1 MERNR
6 FQSEVRPAAI
16 PENMV
21 QGKTYRFTVLS
32 PSLIRMEY
40 SPEGLFEDRA
50 TQTVFFRDFPKC
62 EYSCRQED
70 GTLVLETEALVLRYA
85 VDKPFDGESL
95 VISLKIE
102 PASTW
107 RFGEDFE
114 DMGGTTQT
122 LDLTDGSHPVER
134 GICSRNGFS
143 VLDDSD
149 RLPLE
154 KDGWI
159 GVRHPNATDCY
170 FFGYGFDYL
179 GAVRDFYKLTGEP
192 PMLPAYALGNWWSRY
207 YPYTQQEYLDL
218 MDRFREEDLPFSVGV
233 VDMDWHITQ
242 IPEELKDEDP
252 RMADGWTGYSWNKA
266 LFPDY
271 KAFLKALHDRNL
283 KTALNLHPAVGTC
296 CHEDMYPE
304 MARANGID
312 PETKQRVPLD
322 LLSRKHMETYFDIL
336 HHPYENDG
344 VDFWW
349 MDWQQGNDYWWI
361 HEANKPGEYQDPRE
375 RVNPLWMLN
384 HLHILDISR
393 DGSKRPMFFSRY
405 SGPGSHRYP
414 VGFSGDTIITWASLA
429 FQPWFTA
436 NSSNIGYCWWSH
448 DIGGHMGGIRDEEL
462 YARWV
467 QLGVF
472 SPINRLHSS
481 NNRWQQK
488 EPWSYNGDTEKLASD
503 WLRLR
508 HRLFPYIY
516 TMNYRTHSQLQPLVQ
531 PMYYSHPKFSGAY
544 EVPNQFWFGSELI
557 AAPITEKTD
566 KVTGLAKSQVWLP
579 KGHWF
584 DFFTGLHYA
593 SRRGR
598 KLRAYRDLSKMP
610 VFARSGAIVP
620 MAGYAKGDNRLGN
633 SEHMEVLVFPGA
645 DNVFALYEDAGD
657 GFAYKDGAFAMTE
670 LTLSWGERPVFT
682 IGPAL
687 GDLTQIPEK
696 RFWRIG
702 LRGFHKNVETAA
714 SVDGKPVAASAQW
727 DAQCNTLWLSVEAD
741 VTSCIRIEIL
751 GENLICENEDV
762 LERCAKLLEK
772 TQCPYVL
779 KEQMWKEISDTSK
792 RLVVRLLFAG
802 GFTLETDSLSG
813 AVEELLTL
821 TEDKWLGS
829 EIPEN

>member
-1 MERNR
+1 MAGNR
-6 FQSEVRPAAI
+6 FQWEVRPLAV
-16 PENMV
+16 PENFV
-21 QGKTYRFTVLS
+21 QGKTYRFTVLT
-32 PSLIRMEY
+32 PNLIRMEY

-62 EYSCRQED
+62 DFDCRRED
-70 GTLVLETEALVLRYA
+70 EMLVLETDALILRYA
-85 VDKPFDGESL
+85 VDKPFGGESL
-95 VISLKIE
+95 SIKLKIE
-102 PASTW
+102 PAATW

-159 GVRHPNATDCY
+159 GVRHPGVIDCY

-207 YPYTQQEYLDL
+207 YPYSQQEYLDL
-218 MDRFREEDLPFSVGV
+218 MDRFRREDLPFSVGV
-233 VDMDWHITQ
+233 VDMDWHITE
-242 IPEELKDEDP
+242 IPEELKDKDP

-296 CHEDMYPE
+296 CHEDMYEE

-312 PETKQRVPLD
+312 PQTKQRVPLD
-322 LLSRKHMETYFDIL
+322 LLSKKHMETYFDIL

-349 MDWQQGNDYWWI
+349 MDWQQGADYWWI
-361 HEANKPGEYQDPRE
+361 HKANKPGEYQDPRE
-375 RVNPLWMLN
+375 RVNPLWLLN

-462 YARWV
+462 YARWI

-488 EPWSYNGDTEKLASD
+488 EPWSYSGDTEKIASD

-508 HRLFPYIY
+508 HSLFPYIY
-516 TMNYRTHSQLQPLVQ
+516 TMNYRTHSQLLPLVQ
-531 PMYYSHPKFSGAY
+531 PMYYSQPKCSAAY

-557 AAPITEKTD
+557 AAPITEKSD
-566 KVTGLAKSQVWLP
+566 RLTGLAKSKVWLP

-598 KLRAYRDLSKMP
+598 KINAYRALSEMP
-610 VFARSGAIVP
+610 VFAKAGAIVP
-620 MAGYAKGDNRLGN
+620 MAQYAKGDNCLGN
-633 SEHMEVLVFPGA
+633 SEQMEVLVFPAA
-645 DNVFALYEDAGD
+645 DNVFTLYEDAGD
-657 GFAYKDGAFAMTE
+657 GFAYKDGAFAATE
-670 LTLSWGERPVFT
+670 LSLSWGEKSVFT

-687 GDLTQIPEK
+687 GDLTQIPKK
-696 RFWRIG
+696 RRWKIG
-702 LRGFHKNVETAA
+702 LRGFHKTVETVA
-714 SVDGKPVAASAQW
+714 SVDGKPVAVSSRW
-727 DAQCNTLWLSVEAD
+727 DGQCNTHWLSVEAD

-751 GENLICENEDV
+751 GEKQICENEDV
-762 LERCAKLLEK
+762 LERCAKLLER
-772 TQCPYVL
+772 TQCPYIL
-779 KEQMWKEISDTSK
+779 KEEMWKKICDTSE

-802 GFTLETDSLSG
+802 GFMLETDSLSG

-829 EIPEN
+829 EIPEK